1 MNCPG
6 RKLILPILLI
16 VSLNLTG
23 LAQHDGDAVPVD
35 PEIRIGKLDN
45 GMSYYIRQNHEPENR
60 ASFYIIQNVG
70 ALLENDN
77 QNGLAHF
84 LEHMAFNGTKHFPS
98 REKGIISTL
107 EKHGVAFGYNIN
119 AYTAFNETVY
129 NLSDVPV
136 DHPGLLDTCLL
147 VLNDWSNYL
156 LLTEEE
162 IDAER
167 GVITEEWRTRR
178 TAQFRLNWQFI
189 PVLFEGSKYAKRDI
203 IGDLDIIQ
211 NFDYN
216 TLRDFY
222 HQWYRT
228 DLQAIAVVGD
238 FDPDVVEKKV
248 IDLFSQI
255 PAEEDPPERPFFD
268 VPEHDNMRYV
278 LATDREASQHSADL
292 YIKHK
297 AINPEDKNQ
306 DYLREQYIRTLFN
319 SMMSE
324 RINELL
330 QKGIPPFIMGS
341 VSYSSFIRGYDVFS
355 IGASF
360 REGEGEKAFGAIY
373 TEAERVKRH
382 GFTEGE
388 LERAKSEMLSDWE
401 NYFKERDK
409 IDNDSRAGSIQQHF
423 LLNEPLPSVEYEYQK
438 VKEIVPGISLGEVS
452 SRAKQ
457 WITGKNRVLFVQ
469 GPEGDDIGYLAE
481 KQALAIIE
489 NIENSDVTAYD
500 DTGSTESLINNVLPG
515 SKVSNTRQLAEFDAV
530 EWTLGNGAKV
540 IYRKADHEKDN
551 VSVNAFS
558 FGGTSLVEDS
568 FIPEAALL
576 STLASMYGAGEFDNI
591 TLQKILSGKKAS
603 LSVSLSEVTENIS
616 GTATPKDFETLM
628 QLLYLRF
635 EKPRFDRE
643 AHDALTARFKAL
655 LETMN
660 NNPQKIMQDS
670 LTLIMSGHH
679 PRARIL
685 DEDYIDDI
693 EFEKIRELYLER
705 FRDADDYTF
714 FIVGN
719 VEEET
724 AKMMAEKYIGSL
736 TSQPGSDEW
745 IDRGMR
751 QPEGKIEKIIEM
763 PLAVPK
769 ATIVISYSEDMEFNP
784 YNRQA
789 ARAING
795 ILDIIFTEKI
805 REEEGGTYGVSAAIS
820 LQQFPVQKAN
830 TVISFDCDPERSAEL
845 KSIVYREIEQLME
858 KGPEKENLDKAVNNI
873 LKNREESKQHNSY
886 WMSAL
891 YTYYLSGINY
901 HDPANYED
909 ILNGFT
915 TEDIKEAA
923 RAFFKD
929 ADIVDIVFTPEQGG
943 E

>member
-1 MNCPG
+1 MNCTG
-6 RKLILPILLI
+6 RNIILPILLL
-16 VSLNLTG
+16 VLLSLTG
-23 LAQHDGDAVPVD
+23 LAQNNGGAIPVD
-35 PEIRIGKLDN
+35 PEIRMGKLNN
-45 GMSYYIRQNHEPENR
+45 GMTYYIRQNNEPEKR
-60 ASFYIIQNVG
+60 ASFYIMQNVG

-84 LEHMAFNGTKHFPS
+84 LEHMAFNGTRHFPS

-136 DHPGLLDTCLL
+136 DHPGLVDTCLL

-156 LLTEEE
+156 LLAEEE

-178 TAQFRLNWQFI
+178 TAQFRINWQFI
-189 PVLFEGSKYAKRDI
+189 PVLLEGSKYAERDI

-222 HQWYRT
+222 HKWYRT

-238 FDPDVVEKKV
+238 FDPVVMEKKV
-248 IDLFSQI
+248 INLFSKI
-255 PAEEDPPERPFFD
+255 PAVEAPPARPFFE
-268 VPEHDNMRYV
+268 VPDHDNMRYI

-297 AINPEDKNQ
+297 AVDPAEKNL

-324 RINELL
+324 RIDEML
-330 QKGIPPFIMGS
+330 QKGIPPFILGS
-341 VSYSSFIRGYDVFS
+341 ISYSSFIRGYDVFS

-360 REGEGEKAFGAIY
+360 RQGEGQKAFKAIY
-373 TEAERVKRH
+373 AEAERVKRH

-388 LERAKSEMLSDWE
+388 LERAKAKMLSEWD
-401 NYFKERDK
+401 NYYRERDK
-409 IDNDSRAGSIQQHF
+409 IDNDSYAGSIQQHF
-423 LLNEPLPSVEYEYQK
+423 LINEPLPSVEYEYTK
-438 VKEIVPGISLGEVS
+438 VKETVPDISLDEVS

-457 WITGKNRVLFVQ
+457 WMTGKNMVLVVQ
-469 GPEGDDIGYLAE
+469 GPEGDSIKYLTE
-481 KQALAIIE
+481 NQALAIIE
-489 NIENSDVTAYD
+489 NIEDNDLTAYD
-500 DTGSTESLINNVLPG
+500 DSASAESLINNSLPG
-515 SKVSNTRQLAEFDAV
+515 SEVSNTSSLPEFDAL
-530 EWTLGNGAKV
+530 EWTLDNGVKV
-540 IYRKADHEKDN
+540 VYRKADYEKDN

-558 FGGTSLVEDS
+558 FGGTSLIEDS
-568 FIPEAALL
+568 FIPEASLL
-576 STLASMYGAGEFDNI
+576 STLSAMYGAGEFDNI
-591 TLQKILSGKKAS
+591 TLQKMLSGKKAS

-616 GTATPKDFETLM
+616 GTSTPKDFETLM

-643 AHDALTARFKAL
+643 AHDALTERFKAM

-670 LTLIMSGHH
+670 LTLIMTDYH

-685 DEDYIDDI
+685 NEDYIDDV

-719 VEEET
+719 VAEDT

-736 TSQPGSDEW
+736 TSYPGEDKW
-745 IDRGMR
+745 IDRGVR
-751 QPEGKIEKIIEM
+751 QPEGRIEKVIEM

-769 ATIVISYSEDMEFNP
+769 ATIVISFSEDIEFNP

-820 LQQFPVQKAN
+820 LQQYPVQKAN
-830 TVISFDCDPERSAEL
+830 TFISFDCDPERANDL
-845 KSIVYREIEQLME
+845 KSIVYHELQQLMVN
-858 KGPEKENLDKAVNNI
+858 GPEQEYLDKAVNNI

-886 WMSAL
+886 WMSVL

-901 HDPANYED
+901 NDPANYED
-909 ILNGFT
+909 ILKGLT

-923 RAFFKD
+923 TAFFKD
-929 ADIVDIVFTPEQGG
+929 ADAVDIIFTPE
-943 E
+943 EE

>member
-1 MNCPG
+1 MNRTG
-6 RKLILPILLI
+6 RKLVLPGLLI
-16 VSLNLTG
+16 IFFSFTAF
-23 LAQHDGDAVPVD
+23 AQNSGDAIPTD
-35 PEIRIGKLDN
+35 PEIRMGKLDN
-45 GMSYYIRQNHEPENR
+45 GMSYYIRQNHEPEKR

-70 ALLENDN
+70 ALLENEN

-84 LEHMAFNGTKHFPS
+84 LEHMAFNGTRHFPS
-98 REKGIISTL
+98 KEKRIISTL

-189 PVLFEGSKYAKRDI
+189 PVLLEGSKYAERDI

-222 HQWYRT
+222 HKWYRT

-238 FDPDVVEKKV
+238 FDPGVMEKKV
-248 IDLFSQI
+248 IELFSQI
-255 PAEEDPPERPFFD
+255 PAVEDPPVRPFFE

-278 LATDREASQHSADL
+278 LATDREASQHSVDL
-292 YIKHK
+292 YIKHR
-297 AINPEDKNQ
+297 AIDPADKNRE
-306 DYLREQYIRTLFN
+306 YLREQYIRTLFN

-324 RINELL
+324 RIDELL
-330 QKGIPPFIMGS
+330 QKGTPPFIMGS
-341 VSYSSFIRGYDVFS
+341 VSYSSFVRGYDVFS

-360 REGEGEKAFGAIY
+360 RQGEGKKAFEAIY
-373 TEAERVKRH
+373 AETERVKRH
-382 GFTEGE
+382 GFTGGE
-388 LERAKSEMLSDWE
+388 LERAKAKMLSDWD
-401 NYFKERDK
+401 NYYKERDK
-409 IDNDSRAGSIQQHF
+409 IDNDSYAGSIQQHF
-423 LLNEPLPSVEYEYQK
+423 LINEPLPSVEYEYNK
-438 VKEIVPGISLGEVS
+438 VKEIVPGISPGEVS
-452 SRAKQ
+452 SRAEQ
-457 WITGKNRVLFVQ
+457 WMTGKNRVLVVQ
-469 GPEGDDIGYLAE
+469 GPEGDSIDYLTE
-481 KQALAIIE
+481 NQALAVIE
-489 NIENSDVTAYD
+489 NIENSDLTAYD
-500 DTGSTESLINNVLPG
+500 DTGSAESLINNTLPG
-515 SKVSNTRQLAEFDAV
+515 SEVTNARNLPGFDAF
-530 EWTLGNGAKV
+530 EWTLGNGARV
-540 IYRKADHEKDN
+540 IYRKADYEKDN

-568 FIPEAALL
+568 YIPEAALL
-576 STLASMYGAGEFDNI
+576 PTLAAMYGAGEFDNI
-591 TLQKILSGKKAS
+591 ALQKMLSGKKAS

-643 AHDALTARFKAL
+643 AHDALTTRFKAL

-670 LTLIMSGHH
+670 LTRIMSGYH

-685 DEDYIDDI
+685 NEEYIDDI

-719 VEEET
+719 VEEDT

-736 TSQPGSDEW
+736 TSYPGSDQW
-745 IDRGMR
+745 IDRGIR

-763 PLAVPK
+763 LLAVPK
-769 ATIVISYSEDMEFNP
+769 ATIVISFSEDMEFNP

-789 ARAING
+789 ARAVNG

-830 TVISFDCDPERSAEL
+830 TIISFDCDPERANQL
-845 KSIVYREIEQLME
+845 KSIVYHELQQLME
-858 KGPEKENLDKAVNNI
+858 NGPEKEYLDKAVNNI

-886 WMSAL
+886 WMSVL

-901 HDPANYED
+901 NDPANYEE
-909 ILNGFT
+909 ILKGFT
-915 TEDIKEAA
+915 PEDIKEAA
-923 RAFFKD
+923 IAFFKD
-929 ADIVDIVFTPEQGG
+929 ADVVDIIFTPEQGG

>member
-1 MNCPG
+1 MNCTG
-6 RKLILPILLI
+6 RKLILPGLLI
-16 VSLNLTG
+16 VFFSFTG
-23 LAQHDGDAVPVD
+23 LAQNNGDVIPVD
-35 PEIRIGKLDN
+35 PEIRMGKLDN
-45 GMSYYIRQNHEPENR
+45 GMSYYIRQNHEPEKR

-84 LEHMAFNGTKHFPS
+84 LEHMAFNGTEHFPT
-98 REKGIISTL
+98 RDKGIISTL

-136 DHPGLLDTCLL
+136 DHPGLIDTCLL
-147 VLNDWSNYL
+147 ILNDWSNYL

-189 PVLFEGSKYAKRDI
+189 PVLLEESKYAERDI
-203 IGDLDIIQ
+203 IGDLDIIR
-211 NFDYN
+211 NFEYN

-222 HQWYRT
+222 HRWYRT
-228 DLQAIAVVGD
+228 DLQSIAVVGD
-238 FDPDVVEKKV
+238 FDPVVMEKKV
-248 IDLFSQI
+248 IELFSQI
-255 PAEEDPPERPFFD
+255 PAVTDPPVRPFFE
-268 VPEHDNMRYV
+268 VPEHDDMRYV

-292 YIKHK
+292 YIKHR
-297 AINPEDKNQ
+297 AIDPANKNQ

-324 RINELL
+324 RIDELL
-330 QKGIPPFIMGS
+330 QKGVPPFIIGS
-341 VSYSSFIRGYDVFS
+341 ISYNSFIRGYDVFS

-360 REGEGEKAFGAIY
+360 RQGEGEKAFRAIY
-373 TEAERVKRH
+373 VEAERVRRY

-388 LERAKSEMLSDWE
+388 LERAKSKMLSNWE
-401 NYFKERDK
+401 NYYREKDK
-409 IDNDSRAGSIQQHF
+409 IDNDSYAGSIQQHF
-423 LLNEPLPSVEYEYQK
+423 LINEPLPSVDYEYNK
-438 VKEIVPGISLGEVS
+438 VKEIVPGISLDEVS
-452 SRAKQ
+452 SRAKK
-457 WITGKNRVLFVQ
+457 WMTAKNRVLVVQ
-469 GPEGDDIGYLAE
+469 GPEGDSIDYLTE
-481 KQALAIIE
+481 NQALGIIE
-489 NIENSDVTAYD
+489 NIEKEDLSAYD
-500 DTGSTESLINNVLPG
+500 DTGSAESLINNALPG
-515 SKVSNTRQLAEFDAV
+515 SAVSNTRTLPEFDAV
-530 EWTLGNGAKV
+530 EWTLGNGARV
-540 IYRKADHEKDN
+540 IYRRADYEKDN

-568 FIPEAALL
+568 YIPEASLL
-576 STLASMYGAGEFDNI
+576 STLAAMYGAGEFDNI
-591 TLQKILSGKKAS
+591 TLQKMLSGKKVS

-616 GTATPKDFETLM
+616 GTSTPKDFETLM

-670 LTLIMSGHH
+670 LTRIMSNYH

-685 DEDYIDDI
+685 NEEYINDI
-693 EFEKIRELYLER
+693 AFEKIRELYLER

-719 VEEET
+719 VGEDT
-724 AKMMAEKYIGSL
+724 AKIMAEKYIGSL
-736 TSQPGSDEW
+736 SSYPGSDKW
-745 IDRGMR
+745 IDRGIR
-751 QPEGKIEKIIEM
+751 QPEGTVEKIIEM

-769 ATIVISYSEDMEFNP
+769 ATIVISFSTDMEFNP

-830 TVISFDCDPERSAEL
+830 TIISFDCDPERAAEL
-845 KSIVYREIEQLME
+845 KSIVYHEIQQLIE
-858 KGPEKENLDKAVNNI
+858 NGPEQEYLDKAVNNI
-873 LKNREESKQHNSY
+873 LKNREESQQHNSY
-886 WMSAL
+886 WMSVL

-901 HDPANYED
+901 NDPANYEE
-909 ILNGFT
+909 ILKGFT
-915 TEDIKEAA
+915 PEDIKEAA

-929 ADIVDIVFTPEQGG
+929 ADVVDIIFKPE
-943 E
+943 EE

>member
-1 MNCPG
+1 MNCTG
-6 RKLILPILLI
+6 RKLILPGLLI
-16 VSLNLTG
+16 VFFSFTG
-23 LAQHDGDAVPVD
+23 LAQNNGDVIPVD
-35 PEIRIGKLDN
+35 PEIRMGKLDN
-45 GMSYYIRQNHEPENR
+45 GMSYYIRQNHEPEKR

-84 LEHMAFNGTKHFPS
+84 LEHMAFNGTEHFPT
-98 REKGIISTL
+98 RDKGIISTL

-136 DHPGLLDTCLL
+136 DHPGLIDTCLL
-147 VLNDWSNYL
+147 ILNDWSNYL

-189 PVLFEGSKYAKRDI
+189 PVLLEGSKYAERDI
-203 IGDLDIIQ
+203 IGDLDIIR
-211 NFDYN
+211 NFEYN

-222 HQWYRT
+222 HRWYRT
-228 DLQAIAVVGD
+228 DLQSIAVVGD
-238 FDPDVVEKKV
+238 FDPVVMEKKV
-248 IDLFSQI
+248 IELFSQI
-255 PAEEDPPERPFFD
+255 PAVTDPPVRPFFE
-268 VPEHDNMRYV
+268 VPEHDDMRYV

-292 YIKHK
+292 YIKHR
-297 AINPEDKNQ
+297 AIDPANKNQ

-324 RINELL
+324 RIDELL
-330 QKGIPPFIMGS
+330 QKGVPPFIIGS
-341 VSYSSFIRGYDVFS
+341 ISYNSFIRGYDVFS

-360 REGEGEKAFGAIY
+360 RQGEGEKAFRAIY
-373 TEAERVKRH
+373 VEAERVRRY

-388 LERAKSEMLSDWE
+388 LERAKSKMLSNWE
-401 NYFKERDK
+401 NYYREKDK
-409 IDNDSRAGSIQQHF
+409 IDNDSYAGSIQQHF
-423 LLNEPLPSVEYEYQK
+423 LINEPLPSVDYEYNK
-438 VKEIVPGISLGEVS
+438 VKEIVPGISLDEVS
-452 SRAKQ
+452 SRAKK
-457 WITGKNRVLFVQ
+457 WMTAKNRVLVVQ
-469 GPEGDDIGYLAE
+469 GPEGDSIDYLTE
-481 KQALAIIE
+481 NQALGIIE
-489 NIENSDVTAYD
+489 NIEKEDLSAYD
-500 DTGSTESLINNVLPG
+500 DTGSAESLINNALPG
-515 SKVSNTRQLAEFDAV
+515 SAVSNTRTLPEFDAV
-530 EWTLGNGAKV
+530 EWTLGNGARV
-540 IYRKADHEKDN
+540 IYRRADYEKDN

-568 FIPEAALL
+568 YIPEASLL
-576 STLASMYGAGEFDNI
+576 STLAAMYGAGEFDNI
-591 TLQKILSGKKAS
+591 TLQKMLSGKKVS

-616 GTATPKDFETLM
+616 GTSTPKDFETLM

-670 LTLIMSGHH
+670 LTRIMSNYH

-685 DEDYIDDI
+685 NEEYINDI
-693 EFEKIRELYLER
+693 AFEKIRELYLER

-719 VEEET
+719 VGEDT
-724 AKMMAEKYIGSL
+724 AKIMAEKYIGSL
-736 TSQPGSDEW
+736 SSYPGSDKW
-745 IDRGMR
+745 IDRGIR
-751 QPEGKIEKIIEM
+751 QPEGTVEKIIEM

-769 ATIVISYSEDMEFNP
+769 ATIVISFSTDMEFNP

-830 TVISFDCDPERSAEL
+830 TIISFDCDPERAAEL
-845 KSIVYREIEQLME
+845 KSIVYHEIQQLIE
-858 KGPEKENLDKAVNNI
+858 NGPEQEYLDKAVNNI
-873 LKNREESKQHNSY
+873 LKNREESQQHNSY
-886 WMSAL
+886 WMSVL

-901 HDPANYED
+901 NDPANYEE
-909 ILNGFT
+909 ILKGFT
-915 TEDIKEAA
+915 PEDIKEAA

-929 ADIVDIVFTPEQGG
+929 ADVVDIIFKPE
-943 E
+943 EE

>member
-1 MNCPG
+1 MF
-6 RKLILPILLI
+6 
-16 VSLNLTG
+16 SLSITG
-23 LAQHDGDAVPVD
+23 LAQNNGDAIPMD
-35 PEIRIGKLDN
+35 PEIIMGKLDN
-45 GMSYYIRQNHEPENR
+45 GMTYYIRQNHEPENR

-84 LEHMAFNGTKHFPS
+84 LEHMAFNGTRHFPS

-178 TAQFRLNWQFI
+178 NAQFRINWQFI
-189 PVLFEGSKYAKRDI
+189 PVLLEGSKYAERDI

-222 HQWYRT
+222 HRWYRT
-228 DLQAIAVVGD
+228 GLQAIAVVGD
-238 FDPDVVEKKV
+238 FDPEVMEKKV
-248 IDLFSQI
+248 INLFSQI
-255 PAEEDPPERPFFD
+255 PAVEDPPDRPFFE

-278 LATDREASQHSADL
+278 LATDREASQHSVDM
-292 YIKHK
+292 YIKHR
-297 AINPEDKNQ
+297 AIDPADKNH

-324 RINELL
+324 RIDELL
-330 QKGIPPFIMGS
+330 QKGVPPFIMGS
-341 VSYSSFIRGYDVFS
+341 VRYSSLIRGYDVFS

-360 REGEGEKAFGAIY
+360 KQGEEEKAFKAIY
-373 TEAERVKRH
+373 AEAERVKRY

-388 LERAKSEMLSDWE
+388 LERAKSKMLSDWD
-401 NYFKERDK
+401 NYYKERDK
-409 IDNDSRAGSIQQHF
+409 IDNDSYAGSIQQHF
-423 LLNEPLPSVEYEYQK
+423 LINEPLPSVEYEYNK
-438 VKEIVPGISLGEVS
+438 VKEIVPGIALGEVS
-452 SRAKQ
+452 DRARQ
-457 WITGKNRVLFVQ
+457 WMTDNNRVLFVQ
-469 GPEGDDIGYLAE
+469 GPEGDTINYLTE
-481 KQALAIIE
+481 TQALAIIE
-489 NIENSDVTAYD
+489 NIQNSELTAYD
-500 DTGSTESLINNVLPG
+500 DAGSAESLINNVLPG
-515 SKVSNTRQLAEFDAV
+515 SEVSNTRNLPEFDAL
-530 EWTLGNGAKV
+530 EWTLGNGARV
-540 IYRKADHEKDN
+540 IYRKADYEKDN
-551 VSVNAFS
+551 ISVNAFS
-558 FGGTSLVEDS
+558 FGGISLIEDR
-568 FIPEAALL
+568 FIPEASLL
-576 STLASMYGAGEFDNI
+576 STLSAMYGVGEFDNI
-591 TLQKILSGKKAS
+591 TLQKMLSGKKAS
-603 LSVSLSEVTENIS
+603 LSISLSEVTENIS
-616 GTATPKDFETLM
+616 GIATPKDFETLM

-635 EKPRFDRE
+635 EKPRFDLE
-643 AHDALTARFKAL
+643 AHGALTARFKAM

-670 LTLIMSGHH
+670 LTLIMTGYH

-685 DEDYIDDI
+685 NEDYIDDI

-705 FRDADDYTF
+705 IRDADDYTF

-719 VEEET
+719 VAEDT

-736 TSQPGSDEW
+736 TSYPGSDEW
-745 IDRGMR
+745 IDRGVR

-769 ATIVISYSEDMEFNP
+769 ATIVISFSGDMEFNP

-830 TVISFDCDPERSAEL
+830 TIISFDCDPERANEL
-845 KSIVYREIEQLME
+845 KSIVYHELQQLMVN
-858 KGPEKENLDKAVNNI
+858 GPEQEDLDKAVNNI
-873 LKNREESKQHNSY
+873 LKNREESKLHNSY
-886 WMSAL
+886 WMSIL

-901 HDPANYED
+901 NDPSNYEE
-909 ILNGFT
+909 ILKAFT
-915 TEDIKEAA
+915 TDDIKEAA
-923 RAFFKD
+923 IAFFKD
-929 ADIVDIVFTPEQGG
+929 ADVVDIIFKPEQDGK
-943 E
+943 